1 MTTDSSMRALGLTV
15 AVSAL
20 LLSACSDP
28 APTSPEDSSGASPAT
43 TTQKAPSTG
52 ASGFDEVDATA
63 LSDAERAEL
72 EQDSELLKMVLEDVT
87 AMTPSE
93 LAEMLP
99 ASVEGMAR
107 VDAGAMPKETLGAAV
122 TTASANYHG
131 DDGATLK
138 LSITD
143 LGGMLGLARLGMQW
157 INDDGESADG
167 FARTGVHEGFKTF
180 EKHDSAVSPSRS
192 EMRVFV
198 GERFVVEITGL
209 GVSWDTVTAAA
220 NSVDLA
226 ELDQVRRAAAP

>member
-1 MTTDSSMRALGLTV
+1 MTTESSTRALGL
-15 AVSAL
+15 AVSALL

-28 APTSPEDSSGASPAT
+28 APSTPDNANGSSAAPAT
-43 TTQKAPSTG
+43 EKAPP
-52 ASGFDEVDATA
+52 SGRPAFSEVDEAE

-72 EQDSELLKMVLEDVT
+72 EQDSELLKMVLEDVS
-87 AMTPSE
+87 AMSPSE

-99 ASVEGMAR
+99 AHVAGMAR
-107 VDAGAMPKETLGAAV
+107 VDAGATPAQTLGAAV
-122 TTASANYHG
+122 TTAAANYHG
-131 DDGATLK
+131 EDGVTLK

-157 INDDGESADG
+157 INDDGENAEG
-167 FARTGVHEGFKTF
+167 FARTGVHQGFKTF

-209 GVSWDTVTAAA
+209 GTAWETITAAA
-220 NSVDLA
+220 DSVDLA